1 MPKKQISIRV
11 IRAAIQRHNDNVRL
25 VTHRR
30 TKQVTAK
37 AMLEIQTQLASAQQL
52 LAAVVDIREKLRDAG
67 WDTDICTQY
76 NKLTVTMNPS
86 LSAKKLEA
94 LLTATYADTPKCVSE
109 DEVILALAESG
120 EDDVAKALDKI
131 GLLWKKTK

>member
-30 TKQVTAK
+30 TEQVTAK

-52 LAAVVDIREKLRDAG
+52 LAAVPE
-67 WDTDICTQY
+67 
-76 NKLTVTMNPS
+76 
-86 LSAKKLEA
+86 
-94 LLTATYADTPKCVSE
+94 VSR
-109 DEVILALAESG
+109 G
-120 EDDVAKALDKI
+120 
-131 GLLWKKTK
+131 